1 MRILQDL
8 NRIEISQSC
17 ACSKNNALTQEIR
30 ITSFDIS
37 PMHPKEYY
45 LMYLDCQGNI
55 IYSNE
60 NYDFSISIDLATDN
74 DSDIEADTLED
85 MKDIEFKI
93 QCAFIKEGSELR
105 KIILNHVVQFHNEV
119 VLSNMKETLD

>member
-8 NRIEISQSC
+8 NRLEISQSC
-17 ACSKNNALTQEIR
+17 CCGKLENIIQEIK

-37 PMHPKEYY
+37 PLQPKEYN
-45 LMYLDCQGNI
+45 LLYLDCKGNI

-74 DSDIEADTLED
+74 ESDINADNLED
-85 MKDIEFKI
+85 LKDVEFKI
-93 QCAFIKEGSELR
+93 QRAFNSETSELR
-105 KIILNHVVQFHNEV
+105 KLILNHIIQFHNEIIE
-119 VLSNMKETLD
+119 SKMKEILE